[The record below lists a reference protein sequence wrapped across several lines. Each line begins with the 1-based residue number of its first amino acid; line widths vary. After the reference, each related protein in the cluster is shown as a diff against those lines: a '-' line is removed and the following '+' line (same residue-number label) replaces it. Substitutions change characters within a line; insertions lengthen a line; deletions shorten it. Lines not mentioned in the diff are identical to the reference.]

1 MFFFNKQTKNMER
14 ITLPLHFRLFTAILL
29 SLCSFQTGFSQGE
42 WKWAHY
48 WSGGDGPPIN
58 YYNEIKNTA
67 FDSEGNIYVY
77 GTMGGDVHFDG
88 NEFLFCDTPEVRYA
102 NVQGILLAKFD
113 TLGNMMWNRVVK
125 CNPYSQAAMQMVI
138 RNDRIYIAGTAEIW
152 GDSPWGTWQFY
163 LDTFVRKQQI
173 NSIPVSERKPP
184 FKIGSWSFF
193 CQFDTDGN
201 LIEDHFIESYSRE
214 HFYVNGVDLGRSA
227 GAFNVSAMHIDNDGN
242 TFLYSGIGYGGR
254 EEDPYTIVVDGD
266 TNRRYDIYLPG
277 DCQAHYTLYYNDWY
291 GTYDT
296 GIAYSQLCQY
306 LFYKFSPDWE
316 LMWVK
321 QMVDHTEGLALDEQ
335 DSVNPRWWGNM
346 HGLSYDEEDNMYLS
360 GFIAPAVYWD
370 AHQYPVRFYWDST
383 HCTTINDLSGV
394 NNHGTNIVLKYDT
407 AGNVLWCNQIYSRKM
422 SENEA
427 GVMVDWFRNC
437 IDDDYLYVLGN
448 GNCWPNSQASIYFD
462 TEDDTLRRYVNELSP
477 IGFFVRY
484 DKSTGRYLSHG
495 IMPAEFVNVFREPA
509 CIGNRVFAAAQ
520 FSHQAK
526 FAMTQWRNDG
536 LLISM
541 DTLLVSHIGSNSDS
555 QGVTARADGSL
566 IVSFMSKESV
576 TFSENVWVSC
586 YPTNNSSAVF
596 ALYKDPAFATP
607 YTGIP
612 ARGRLE
618 SGLRLWPNPATSV
631 LQVSNGGTDI
641 DYVTVLDLE
650 GRTLLRKEAHS
661 NALMLDVSALPSGS
675 YLLEAVCKGQVSTAK
690 FVKH

>member
-1 MFFFNKQTKNMER
+1 MKTTYFSSR
-14 ITLPLHFRLFTAILL
+14 YRWLATLFLV
-29 SLCSFQTGFSQGE
+29 LCSFQTGFSQGE

-48 WSGGDGPPIN
+48 WSGGDGPPINN

-113 TLGNMMWNRVVK
+113 TLGNMLWNRVVK

-306 LFYKFSPDWE
+306 LIYKFSPDWE

-335 DSVNPRWWGNM
+335 DSINPRFYGALY
-346 HGLSYDEEDNMYLS
+346 GLSYDEEDNMYVS
-360 GFIAPAVYWD
+360 GYVKPAVYYD

-383 HCTTINDLSGV
+383 HYATINDKSGV
-394 NNHGTNIVLKYDT
+394 DDGCNIVLKYDT
-407 AGNVLWCNQIYSRKM
+407 AGNVLWCNQIYTREM
-422 SENEA
+422 GNGED
-427 GVMVDWFRNC
+427 GVMLNWFGNC

-448 GNCWPNSQASIYFD
+448 GNYWPNSQASIYFD
-462 TEDDTLRRYVNELSP
+462 TENDTLRRYVNELSA

-484 DKSTGRYLSHG
+484 DKNTGRYLSHG
-495 IMPAEFVNVFREPA
+495 IIPAKHINVFRDPA

-520 FSHQAK
+520 FSYQSK

-536 LLISM
+536 LVISM
-541 DTLLVSHIGSNSDS
+541 DTLSLSHIESSRNS
-555 QGVTARADGSL
+555 QGVTTRADGSL

-607 YTGIP
+607 YSGIP
-612 ARGRLE
+612 THNNRNA
-618 SGLRLWPNPATSV
+618 GLQLWPNPATSI

-650 GRTLLRKEAHS
+650 GRTLLRKEVRGTLS
-661 NALMLDVSALPSGS
+661 TLDVSALPSGS